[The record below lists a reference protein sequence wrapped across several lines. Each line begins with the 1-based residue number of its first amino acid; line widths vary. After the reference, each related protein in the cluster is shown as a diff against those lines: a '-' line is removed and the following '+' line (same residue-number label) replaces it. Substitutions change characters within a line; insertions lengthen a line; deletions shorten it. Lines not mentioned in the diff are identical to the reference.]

1 MKCLID
7 IIDTTNEPNII
18 EQIMNTK
25 SIIKLSKAVNE
36 IKPIV
41 KDSLNPHF
49 KNRYFDINGML
60 EVVKPI
66 LAKNGLLLLQ
76 PILQGNV
83 CSQIFDAETGEL
95 VAESSLEM
103 STNLNAQ
110 QKGSEITYFRRYTLQ
125 SLLAL
130 EAEDDDAN
138 TAATPTQAA
147 TKAPEPEKWL
157 NVANKQGEITAEWNN
172 ILKGITDGK
181 VKSVGDV
188 RKYFKVSKE
197 VAQAIEEALIS

>member
-1 MKCLID
+1 MKAE
-7 IIDTTNEPNII
+7 N
-18 EQIMNTK
+18 
-25 SIIKLSKAVNE
+25 IIKLSKAVNE

-147 TKAPEPEKWL
+147 PKAPEPEKWL
-157 NVANKQGEITAEWNN
+157 NVANKQGEITVEWNN

-181 VKSVGDV
+181 VKSVADV

-197 VAQAIEEALIS
+197 VAQAIEEALKS